1 MFTTHF
7 KMTRLPFQERLPVE
21 ALLCDE
27 RFSEGL
33 ARLRYLAE
41 AGTIGLLSGPTGVG
55 KSSLL
60 RLFVRSLSPNLYQP
74 IYLSLTHVG
83 TSGILRLV
91 LIALGEVPRRG
102 KERLFLQIV
111 DRLAKTDRTT
121 LLLIDEGHLL
131 PSEAL
136 TDLRLLVSSGLD
148 EGPRLKLLLVGQDLL
163 RHELKRAAH
172 ADLLNRIS
180 VRYHISPLT
189 KDQTSAYIDSQLKH
203 AGASE
208 KIFDSEAKSLIHD
221 YSSGIPRQINSHATA
236 CLLNAAS
243 KNLQKVTEALVN
255 DTMAD
260 FPLP

>member
-7 KMTRLPFQERLPVE
+7 KMARLPFQERLPVE
-21 ALLCDE
+21 SILCDE
-27 RFSEGL
+27 RLSEGL

-41 AGTIGLLSGPTGVG
+41 SGSIGLVSGPTGVG

-83 TSGILRLV
+83 PSGILRLLV
-91 LIALGEVPRRG
+91 TALGEVPRRG

-111 DRLAKTDRTT
+111 ERLARTDRTT

-136 TDLRLLVSSGLD
+136 IDLRLLVSSGLD
-148 EGPRLKLLLVGQDLL
+148 EGPRLKILLCGQDLL
-163 RHELKRAAH
+163 RQELKRASH
-172 ADLLNRIS
+172 ADLVNRIN
-180 VRYHISPLT
+180 VRYHIQPLT
-189 KDQTSAYIDSQLKH
+189 REQSSSYIDSQLKH

-208 KIFDSEAKSLIHD
+208 KIFEPEAKNLIHD
-221 YSSGIPRQINSHATA
+221 YSSGIPRQINSCATA
-236 CLLNAAS
+236 SLLNAAS

-260 FPLP
+260 FRLP

>member
-1 MFTTHF
+1 MFSAHF

-21 ALLCDE
+21 SILCDE
-27 RFSEGL
+27 RLSEGL

-41 AGTIGLLSGPTGVG
+41 AGSIGLVSGPTGVG

-83 TSGILRLV
+83 PSGMLRLV
-91 LIALGEVPRRG
+91 VTALGEIPRRG

-121 LLLIDEGHLL
+121 ILLVDEGHLL

-148 EGPRLKLLLVGQDLL
+148 EGPRLKILLSGQDLL
-163 RHELKRAAH
+163 CQELKRASH
-172 ADLLNRIS
+172 ADLVNRIS
-180 VRYHISPLT
+180 VRYHMHPLSRE
-189 KDQTSAYIDSQLKH
+189 QSSSYIDSQLKH

-208 KIFDSEAKSLIHD
+208 KIFDAEAKSLIHD
-221 YSSGIPRQINSHATA
+221 YSSGIPRQINSRATA

-260 FPLP
+260 FHLP

>member
-7 KMTRLPFQERLPVE
+7 KMARLPFQERLPVE
-21 ALLCDE
+21 SILCDE
-27 RFSEGL
+27 RLSEGL

-41 AGTIGLLSGPTGVG
+41 AGSIGLVSGPTGVG

-60 RLFVRSLSPNLYQP
+60 RLFVRSLSLNLYQP

-83 TSGILRLV
+83 ASGLLRLLV
-91 LIALGEVPRRG
+91 TALGEVPRRG

-111 DRLAKTDRTT
+111 DRLARADRTT
-121 LLLIDEGHLL
+121 LLLIDEAHLL

-136 TDLRLLVSSGLD
+136 TDLRLLVSAGLD
-148 EGPRLKLLLVGQDLL
+148 EAPRLKLLLSGQDLL
-163 RHELKRAAH
+163 GQELKRASH
-172 ADLLNRIS
+172 ADLTTRIS
-180 VRYHISPLT
+180 VRYHIPPLT
-189 KDQTSAYIDSQLKH
+189 REQSSSYIDSQLKH

-208 KIFDSEAKSLIHD
+208 RIFDPEAKSLIHD
-221 YSSGIPRQINSHATA
+221 YSSGIPRQINSCATA

-243 KNLQKVTEALVN
+243 KSVQKVTEALVN

-260 FPLP
+260 LRLP